1 MSEPNDTS
9 TDSGAL
15 PNAGRDSWTQ
25 SPEQA
30 AASAT
35 AAAKASVK
43 NGKDSGDGNWERDLI
58 ARVAFASISE
68 QRRARRWGIFFKLL
82 GFSYFGVVLF
92 MASPWHEEGVGGIRG
107 MHTAM
112 VEVDGVI
119 SAGDRANADTIVS
132 GLRAAFEDD
141 KAKGIILRINS
152 PGGSPVQAGYVNDEI
167 KRLKAKYPEK
177 KVYAVIADICAS
189 GGYYIAVAADKIYA
203 DKASIVGSIGV
214 LMDGF
219 GFVGTM
225 EKLGVERR
233 LLTSGEHK
241 GFLDPFSPMKTADAD
256 HMRKLLT
263 QTHEQFIKVVKD
275 GRGDRLKDVPELFSG
290 FVWSGAQGVEIG
302 LVDGLGSAGYVA
314 REVIGAEKII
324 DYTLHPSP
332 FQRWAEKIGATFGHG
347 VLTAFGVTPNQ
358 IR

>member
-1 MSEPNDTS
+1 MSEPNDT
-9 TDSGAL
+9 TSGASAT
-15 PNAGRDSWTQ
+15 PKTEHDAWTQ
-25 SPEQA
+25 AAEQQA
-30 AASAT
+30 AAIRSTAKSSAGN
-35 AAAKASVK
+35 A
-43 NGKDSGDGNWERDLI
+43 SGDGNWERDLI

-92 MASPWHEEGVGGIRG
+92 MASPWQEEGVGGIRG

-241 GFLDPFSPMKTADAD
+241 GFLDPFSPMKSADAD
-256 HMRKLLT
+256 HMRKLLK

-275 GRGDRLKDVPELFSG
+275 GRGDRLKDVPELYSG
-290 FVWSGAQGVEIG
+290 FVWSGQQGVEMG

-332 FQRWAEKIGATFGHG
+332 FQRWAEKIGATFGQG